1 MRPVEILKKVA
12 PQARLEYVTAFQN
25 GDALLQ
31 KYQINTPLRLAHF
44 LAQVLAETGG
54 LAITW
59 ENMSY
64 SARRI
69 LEVFGIT
76 PDGKVHHS
84 ARVTPEQ
91 ADQLAHKPAELA
103 ERVYGMGNP
112 AKARELGNVKPGD
125 AYRLRGGGI
134 MQTTGGYNY
143 TKYGKLFG
151 LDLYNH
157 PELILSAEHALK
169 PALAEWDTGKCNS
182 FADKNDLLS
191 ISKVI
196 NLGNAASRST
206 PNGMDNRQS
215 WFNKVWPVCRDNG
228 VNLIP
233 GATSLPV
240 PPLSVPVPL
249 VSTPDTTA
257 KNLATGG
264 VAVSGIVAVQQAH
277 EAGFGIAAIVG
288 IIFAVLIAAAV
299 VWIVWS
305 RLTKSGPD
313 NV

>member
-1 MRPVEILKKVA
+1 MRPVDIVRQVA
-12 PQARLEYVTAFQN
+12 PNARLEYVTAFAN
-25 GDALLQ
+25 GDALFQ
-31 KYQINTPLRLAHF
+31 QYRVNTPLRMAHF

-54 LAITW
+54 LTVTW

-64 SARRI
+64 SEQRI

-84 ARVTPEQ
+84 ARVTAAE
-91 ADQLAHKPAELA
+91 AKTLAHHPQELA

-143 TKYGKLFG
+143 TKFGKMFG
-151 LDLYNH
+151 VDLYNH

-169 PALAEWDTGKCNS
+169 PALAEWDQGDCND

-196 NLGNAASRST
+196 NLGNAASSKT
-206 PNGMDNRQS
+206 PNGMDNRHE
-215 WFNKVWPVCRDNG
+215 WFNKVWPICRDNG
-228 VNLIP
+228 INLVP
-233 GATSLPV
+233 NAGSFPV
-240 PPLSVPVPL
+240 PP
-249 VSTPDTTA
+249 A
-257 KNLATGG
+257 KVGKTITTGG
-264 VAVSGIVAVQQAH
+264 VVAGGVIAAQQAH
-277 EAGFGIAAIVG
+277 AAGFGIATVAG
-288 IIFAVLIAAAV
+288 IAFAAVVIAAV
-299 VWIVWS
+299 VWIIWS
-305 RLTKSGPD
+305 HFAKSGQP
-313 NV
+313 NAQ